1 MSAKRARETVEKRR
15 SEEDLSQMEME
26 EYATEAEK
34 KSLVNRQVRL
44 SSSYLWHTSLNNSHG
59 SAKSI
64 CILYC
69 IFCYMLVVNCAG
81 IFFCPFS
88 ENPHMM
94 E

>member
-1 MSAKRARETVEKRR
+1 MSAQRARETVERRR

-26 EYATEAEK
+26 EYVTEAEK
-34 KSLVNRQVRL
+34 KSLVDRQVRL
-44 SSSYLWHTSLNNSHG
+44 SSSYLWHASLNNSHG

-64 CILYC
+64 SMLYC
-69 IFCYMLVVNCAG
+69 IFCYMLVVNSAG

-88 ENPHMM
+88 EYPLMM